1 MIMHLSAAIPGGDP
15 EDIRGHDVGFCQL
28 FDSQLDNFKPGMGEL
43 GCFRTFVAGDQG
55 KIRGI

>member
-1 MIMHLSAAIPGGDP
+1 MIMHLSAVIPGGDP

-28 FDSQLDNFKPGMGEL
+28 FDSHLDNFKPGMREL
-43 GCFRTFVAGDQG
+43 DCFRTFVARARG